1 MRNGPAVIAALVFC
15 ARAALAQGTTTIDNL
30 QPTPLPM
37 TGAEEAPVWQAT
49 GPTNT
54 RKATVANI
62 LATANPAAKVTG
74 GTIDNTTIGGT
85 TPAAGTFTTDTVT
98 GSSIPGSGA
107 GLYLPAP
114 NALGFFG
121 AGAETA
127 HWDNSGHLI
136 FGCPACTSTAQPQ
149 YFLDLRN
156 SVSGSPSGIRVFNPN
171 ATSGTIAELTLATG
185 TANAFSNFFVQ
196 DGATPTAEWSIGS
209 GVTGGIVINPS
220 VVGNV
225 SIGIPPTGNLS
236 VNSAGNGPSFVVV
249 GTNAAIA
256 NKISITA
263 AATAGAPQILAS
275 GSDTN
280 VSMLLAGQGTGI
292 VRLNGFAA
300 ATASSGA
307 ATANGQRVQITSE
320 SLTTAAGS
328 DYVLTLTNS
337 FITAPGGS
345 GSLVMCSVANGT
357 NTTEGLAC
365 NRVQPG
371 SGSAVIHIRN
381 TNASSVLNGTI
392 VISVVVF

>member
-1 MRNGPAVIAALVFC
+1 VKRIVLQLALLVSAVGSAFG
-15 ARAALAQGTTTIDNL
+15 QGSTTIDNL

-37 TGAEEAPVWQAT
+37 TGAEEAPVWQST

-85 TPAAGTFTTDTVT
+85 TPAAGTFTTDIVT
-98 GSSIPGSGA
+98 GATIPGSGA
-107 GLYLPAP
+107 GLYLPAT

-127 HWDNSGHLI
+127 HIDSSGHLI
-136 FGCPACTSTAQPQ
+136 VGCAACTNTAQD
-149 YFLDLRN
+149 FIDLRS
-156 SVSGSPSGIRVFNPN
+156 SVSGGASEIRVFNQN
-171 ATSGTIAELTLATG
+171 TASGTQARFQASTG
-185 TANAFSNFFVQ
+185 SANAFSIWSMT
-196 DGATPTAEWSIGS
+196 DGATPTATWSIGA
-209 GVTGGIVINPS
+209 GVTGGITINPS
-220 VVGNV
+220 AGANVVISV
-225 SIGIPPTGNLS
+225 PPTGHLG
-236 VNSAGNGPSFVVV
+236 VTAGGNGAAFFVN
-249 GTNAAIA
+249 GLNATIA
-256 NKISITA
+256 NQVTLNA
-263 AATAGAPQILAS
+263 AATTGAPQIQAT

-292 VRLNGFAA
+292 VRLNTLAT

-307 ATANGQRVQITSE
+307 ATANGQRAQITSE

-337 FITAPGGS
+337 FIAALGGS
-345 GSLVMCSVANGT
+345 GGLVMASVANGT
-357 NTTEGLAC
+357 NTTEGLAV

-381 TNASSVLNGTI
+381 TNASTALNGTI